1 MKRLQN
7 FQIKKLQIIE
17 RFLEFKNKNPE
28 KMTRKLDL
36 SWSIWMFGRE
46 SFEKSLYR
54 LKNNGIN
61 FVELKG
67 DNYTDEISSNVN
79 KVNDVLE
86 DLKMEVSGIC
96 GLYSQY
102 NDLSS
107 SNPYVRQAAIDYVK
121 RQIDFA
127 QSVNGRYL
135 IVVPSAVGRTKPEDD
150 YELYRSVE
158 TMRICAKYFERSTVK
173 AAIEPI
179 RSAEVSLIHTVDQA
193 LAYIKAVDHPAI
205 YYINGDIYHMLCE
218 ESNIA
223 EAIIKCSDRLINL
236 HIADSNRD
244 GPGKGMIDLDL
255 VIMAAYL
262 IGMNQQGRFITF
274 EPLGPYADPY
284 VLANSSADESVMDN
298 LVRESVT
305 YFRQR
310 EEFVREMNESDI
322 ALVVL

>member
-1 MKRLQN
+1 MRLQN
-7 FQIKKLQIIE
+7 FQLKKLE
-17 RFLEFKNKNPE
+17 MVKKFLEFKTKYPE
-28 KMTRKLDL
+28 KMVRRFDL
-36 SWSIWMFGRE
+36 SWSVWMFGRE
-46 SFEKSLYR
+46 SLEKSLYR
-54 LKNNGIN
+54 LKSNGIN

-67 DNYTDEISSNVN
+67 DSYSDEISP
-79 KVNDVLE
+79 KVDRVRETLKAVDV
-86 DLKMEVSGIC
+86 KVSGVC
-96 GLYSQY
+96 GLYSQN

-107 SNPYVRQAAIDYVK
+107 SNPYIRQNAIDYVK
-121 RQIDFA
+121 RQINFA
-127 QSVNGRYL
+127 ESVGGRYL
-135 IVVPSAVGRTKPEDD
+135 IVVPSAVGKTKPEDD
-150 YELYRSVE
+150 YDLSRSVE
-158 TMRICAKYFERSTVK
+158 TLRICAKYFERSTVK

-193 LAYIKAVDHPAI
+193 ISYIKAVDHPAI

-218 ESNIA
+218 ENDIA
-223 EAIIKCSDRLINL
+223 SAIIKCSDRLINL

-262 IGMNQQGRFITF
+262 VGMNQEGRFITF

-284 VLANSSADESVMDN
+284 VLANSSPDESVMNN

-310 EEFVREMNESDI
+310 EEAVREMTESDI
-322 ALVVL
+322 EFAIL

>member
-1 MKRLQN
+1 MKLQN
-7 FQIKKLQIIE
+7 FQLRKLEIVKK
-17 RFLEFKNKNPE
+17 FLEFKSKYPE
-28 KMTRKLDL
+28 KMNRKFDL
-36 SWSIWMFGRE
+36 SWSVWMFGRE
-46 SFEKSLYR
+46 PLEKSLYR
-54 LKNNGIN
+54 LKDNGIN

-67 DNYTDEISSNVN
+67 DNYTNEFSRDVDRINEI
-79 KVNDVLE
+79 
-86 DLKMEVSGIC
+86 LKSMDMKVSGIC

-107 SNPYVRQAAIDYVK
+107 SNPYIRQAAIDYVK
-121 RQIDFA
+121 RQIDFT
-127 QSVNGRYL
+127 QSVKGQYL
-135 IVVPSAVGRTKPEDD
+135 IVVPSAVGKTMLEDS
-150 YELYRSVE
+150 YEFDRSVE
-158 TMRICAKYFERSTVK
+158 SLRICAKYFEKSKVK

-193 LAYIKAVDHPAI
+193 LAYIKAVNHPAI

-218 ESNIA
+218 EKNIA
-223 EAIIKCSDRLINL
+223 DAIISCSDRLINL

-262 IGMNQQGRFITF
+262 VGMNQEGRFITF

-284 VLANSSADESVMDN
+284 VLANSLPEESVMDN

-310 EEFVREMNESDI
+310 EDVIREMTESDI
-322 ALVVL
+322 MSAVL